1 MSLCEDVDCWAVR
14 VRLGTIKN
22 AARLAAFLILIKF
35 ARRLV

>member
-22 AARLAAFLILIKF
+22 AAQLAAFLILIKLV
-35 ARRLV
+35 RRLV